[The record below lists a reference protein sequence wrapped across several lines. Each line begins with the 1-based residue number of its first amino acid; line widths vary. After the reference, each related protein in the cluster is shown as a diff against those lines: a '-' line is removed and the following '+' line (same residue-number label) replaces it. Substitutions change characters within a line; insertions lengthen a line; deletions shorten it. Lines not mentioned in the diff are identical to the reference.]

1 MDEKQ
6 IKAHLERLCEDQKVK
21 CSESIIKAINDYH
34 HPGMSTEEI
43 VTIIRNVNNNRTQAP
58 DLTDTVRALI
68 I

>member
-6 IKAHLERLCEDQKVK
+6 IKAHLERLCDEQKVK
-21 CSESIIKAINDYH
+21 CTDTIIKAITDYH

-43 VTIIRNVNNNRTQAP
+43 VTIIRNVNANRTQSP
-58 DLTDTVRALI
+58 ELTDTVRALI